1 MSVVA
6 ALVPEVPAPFV
17 PLGMPPEPVRKKS
30 ELMRSIV
37 LLTSLAVIF
46 SVDAA
51 AVEPASSAFQPEF
64 FAFQTGF
71 ANAAS
76 KDPDY
81 LAELV
86 KRAGFDGVE
95 LMGLN
100 QVDAFLPALTKRG
113 LKLHA
118 LYLQID
124 LDSDQPYDA
133 NLKAMLQKH
142 RGDIHYLW
150 FHIHSRKHG
159 RSDPAGDDRCVEILR
174 ELADFAKPL
183 GVRIGIYQH
192 VSLWAERFS
201 DGVRIARKV
210 QRDNVGA
217 VFNLCHYLR
226 TVGPQNLESEL
237 AGAFPHVMLVS
248 INGADDGDTTR
259 MGWDRLIQPL
269 GRGSF
274 DVRRVLRVL
283 KQNSYEGPV
292 GLQGFAI
299 SQKPEEF
306 FPASVTVWRGYLR
319 DLNR

>member
-1 MSVVA
+1 MTCSLDVA
-6 ALVPEVPAPFV
+6 AAEAD
-17 PLGMPPEPVRKKS
+17 PP
-30 ELMRSIV
+30 
-37 LLTSLAVIF
+37 
-46 SVDAA
+46 
-51 AVEPASSAFQPEF
+51 AFQPEF

-71 ANAAS
+71 ANATS
-76 KDPDY
+76 KEPAY
-81 LAELV
+81 LADLV
-86 KRAGFDGVE
+86 KQAGFDGVE
-95 LMGLN
+95 LMGLQ
-100 QVDAFLPALTKRG
+100 QVDAFLPELTKRG
-113 LKLHA
+113 LKLHS
-118 LYLQID
+118 LYVKID

-133 NLKAMLQKH
+133 NLKPMLKKH
-142 RGDIHYLW
+142 CGQIHYLW

-174 ELADFAKPL
+174 ELADFAEPL
-183 GVRIGIYQH
+183 EVRIGIYQH

-237 AGAFPHVMLVS
+237 ADAFPHVMLVS

-259 MGWDRLIQPL
+259 MGWNRLIQPL
-269 GRGSF
+269 GQGSF
-274 DVRRVLRVL
+274 DVRRVLSVL
-283 KQNSYEGPV
+283 KQNNYHGPI

-299 SQKPEEF
+299 AQKPEDF
-306 FPASVTVWRGYLR
+306 FPTSVTAWRGYLR